1 MAKNGGLACNGG
13 RKTASLDRPL
23 NVLEKLAKH
32 LDDSIHRSRGSL
44 VPPRLLCT
52 LCILK
57 TCCFMGGYIVHTSI
71 SY

>member
-52 LCILK
+52 LCIFEDMLLH
-57 TCCFMGGYIVHTSI
+57 GRLYR